1 MMTKYDVILADP
13 PWAYGVSAGWD
24 SNTTESG
31 RTAAKHYDV
40 MQPDEIAALP
50 IGDLA
55 SDNCAMFL
63 WVTWPNM
70 FNVPILL
77 DAWGFRFTTIAWVWV
92 KLNPTSLGFFT
103 GLGFYTRSNSEPCL
117 LCLRGSMPPAV
128 HDVLSLIVS
137 PVREHSRK
145 PDEQYDK
152 IERLYPGTK
161 KLELF
166 ARRARPGWDVW
177 GNEVESDIIMEVEQ
191 C

>member
-13 PWAYGVSAGWD
+13 PWAYSAWD
-24 SNTTESG
+24 KNTGPEG
-31 RTAAKHYDV
+31 RTAAKHYDTV
-40 MQPDEIAALP
+40 RSWNIAKFP
-50 IGDLA
+50 VGDLA
-55 SDNCAMFL
+55 EDNCAMFL
-63 WVTWPNM
+63 WVTWP
-70 FNVPILL
+70 VLYEAQDVI
-77 DAWGFRFTTIAWVWV
+77 DSWGFRYTTIAWVWV

-103 GLGFYTRSNSEPCL
+103 GLGNYTRANSEPCL